1 MGGRAGGGR
10 MGVGGGVRRGV
21 RGAATALALVLAL
34 GGGVA
39 PAFAADPEPKPYAD
53 VIAPLARQD
62 GLLPIFIDQ
71 KGGRVLV
78 QLPPAAADGT
88 LARVI
93 HHTALRTGVGSA
105 VTGLDRAQ
113 IGATNVLAFRRIGKK
128 VVAEFENPRYAAP
141 AGTPEEQAAARDA
154 FVGSTVWAGDVV
166 ATAPDGSV
174 LVDIAGFLTR
184 DAMGIAEQLK
194 SAGQGTL
201 RVQSDL
207 TMVDPGQARAFPDNV
222 ELEARLTFAV
232 DTPGGQLREIAPDAR
247 LATFT
252 VRHSFIRLPDLDY
265 QPRAFD
271 PRTGGFSSV
280 VTDYS
285 APLNTA
291 MVHRWANRFRL
302 VKTDPA
308 AARSTVVKPIIFYV
322 YRAAP
327 EPIRSALVEGA
338 LWWADAFDKAGYIDA
353 FKVEVLPEGVDP
365 LDARYNVINWVNR
378 ATRSWSYGQSVAD
391 PRTGEIVKGSVLLG
405 SLRIRQDI
413 LIFEGL
419 VGAGHTGDGSVNDPQ
434 RIALARIRQLSAHE
448 VGHAIGLAHNFAA
461 STQGRASVMDYPV
474 PLIAVKDGEL
484 DFSEAYG
491 VGMGAWDDFAVDWLY
506 GEGDAATLERKA
518 EEGAARLRYV
528 TDADAR
534 IGGDAQPWGSLW
546 DNGEDPVAELAH
558 LMRIRRIALDRF
570 GLNNLPAGSAVNDL
584 RRRLVPIYL
593 YHRYQVDA
601 VAKLVGGV
609 DYGYPVAGGGQET
622 ATPVPAD
629 AQRAAL
635 ASLMTTLAPA
645 ELDLP
650 ETLLALLAAQQSGD
664 ADPQNDI
671 EVFRGL
677 NGRAFDGGAA
687 AEAAA
692 ETTFQ
697 ALFAS
702 QRVNRLSDQAR
713 RDPASLTLD
722 ETLQT
727 TTTAVF
733 APAAGRLA
741 EPARRVQARYV
752 LTLAG
757 LLRDRALSSTSAA
770 VIENRL
776 NELAARLSAS
786 RAADPVQRAHDRRL
800 GALIG
805 DRERLDQLLEQRGR
819 TAPVPP
825 GSPIGAEQDW
835 WGE

>member
-1 MGGRAGGGR
+1 MANHISRT
-10 MGVGGGVRRGV
+10 
-21 RGAATALALVLAL
+21 ATAIALVLAL
-34 GGGVA
+34 GGA
-39 PAFAADPEPKPYAD
+39 PLSAMAADTEPKPWAE
-53 VIAPLARQD
+53 VVAPLARQD
-62 GLLPIFIDQ
+62 GLLPIFVDQ

-78 QLPPAAADGT
+78 QLPAPAADGLMT
-88 LARVI
+88 RVI

-105 VTGLDRAQ
+105 QTGLDRAQ
-113 IGATNVLAFRRIGKK
+113 IGATNILAFRRIGKK
-128 VVAEFENPRYAAP
+128 VVGEFENPKYAAP
-141 AGTPEEQAAARDA
+141 AGTLEEQAAARDA
-154 FVGSTVWAGDVV
+154 FVGSTVWSGDIV

-207 TMVDPGQARAFPDNV
+207 TLVDPAQARAFPDNV

-232 DTPGGQLREIAPDAR
+232 DTPGGQLREIAPDPR

-252 VRHSFIRLPDLDY
+252 VRHSFIRLPDDAY
-265 QPRAFD
+265 RPRAFD
-271 PRTGGFSSV
+271 PRTGGFSTV
-280 VTDYS
+280 VTDFS
-285 APLNTA
+285 APLDQA

-302 VKTDPA
+302 EKTDPT
-308 AARSTVVKPIIFYV
+308 AARSTVVKPIVFYV
-322 YRAAP
+322 DRAAP

-338 LWWADAFDKAGYIDA
+338 RWWANAFDKAGFVDA
-353 FKVEVLPEGVDP
+353 FRVEVLPEGVDP

-419 VGAGHTGDGSVNDPQ
+419 VGAGHTGDGGVNDPQ
-434 RIALARIRQLSAHE
+434 RIALARIRQLAAHE

-461 STQGRASVMDYPV
+461 STQGNGSVMDYPV
-474 PLIAVKDGEL
+474 PRIAVQNGEL
-484 DFSEAYG
+484 DFSNAYG
-491 VGMGAWDDFAVDWLY
+491 VGMGDWDDFAIDWLY
-506 GEGDAATLERKA
+506 AEGDPATLERKA
-518 EEGAARLRYV
+518 AEGARRLRYV

-534 IGGDAQPWGSLW
+534 VGGDAQPWGSLW
-546 DNGEDPVAELAH
+546 DNGEDPIAEMGHILQ
-558 LMRIRRIALDRF
+558 IRRIALDRF
-570 GLNNLPAGSAVNDL
+570 GLGNLPKGAAVNDL

-601 VAKLVGGV
+601 VAKFVGGV
-609 DYGYPVAGGGQET
+609 DYGYPVAGDGQEA
-622 ATPVPAD
+622 ATPVSGPE
-629 AQRAAL
+629 QRRAL
-635 ASLMTTLAPA
+635 QALIATLSPA
-645 ELDLP
+645 ELNLGDG
-650 ETLLALLAAQQSGD
+650 LLALLAAQQSGD

-671 EVFRGL
+671 EVFRSQ
-677 NGRAFDGGAA
+677 NGRGFDLGAA

-692 ETTFQ
+692 DTTFQ
-697 ALFAS
+697 ALFAP
-702 QRVNRLSDQAR
+702 QRVNRLTDQAAG
-713 RDPASLTLD
+713 DPATLTLD
-722 ETLQT
+722 ETLRDVDA
-727 TTTAVF
+727 AVF
-733 APAAGRLA
+733 APAVGRNA
-741 EPARRVQARYV
+741 ELARRVQSRYV

-770 VIENRL
+770 VIEARL
-776 NELAARLSAS
+776 NERATRLSAS
-786 RAADPVQRAHDRRL
+786 RAADPVQRAHERRL

-819 TAPVPP
+819 TAPIPP

-835 WGE
+835 GV

>member
-1 MGGRAGGGR
+1 M
-10 MGVGGGVRRGV
+10 
-21 RGAATALALVLAL
+21 TARTRIGQTASALVLAL
-34 GGGVA
+34 ALTGVA
-39 PAFAADPEPKPYAD
+39 APTWAADPEPKPYAE
-53 VIAPLARQD
+53 VVAPLARQD
-62 GLLPIFIDQ
+62 GLLPIFVDE

-78 QLPPAAADGT
+78 QLPVAAADGT

-93 HHTALRTGVGSA
+93 HHTALRTGVGSS

-113 IGATNVLAFRRIGKK
+113 IGATNILAFRRIGKK
-128 VVAEFENPRYAAP
+128 VVAEFENPKYAAP
-141 AGTPEEQAAARDA
+141 TGSPEEQAAARDA

-194 SAGQGTL
+194 SSGQGTL

-207 TMVDPGQARAFPDNV
+207 TLVDPSQARAFPDNV

-232 DTPGGQLREIAPDAR
+232 DTPGGQLRQIAPDPR

-252 VRHSFIRLPDLDY
+252 VRHSFIRLPDDGY
-265 QPRAFD
+265 EPRAFD

-285 APLNTA
+285 APLDQA
-291 MVHRWANRFRL
+291 MVQRWANRFRL
-302 VKTDPA
+302 EKTDPT
-308 AARSTVVKPIIFYV
+308 AARSTVVKPIVFYV
-322 YRAAP
+322 DRAAP
-327 EPIRSALVEGA
+327 EPIRSALVDGA
-338 LWWADAFDKAGYIDA
+338 LWWADAFDKAGFIDA

-419 VGAGHTGDGSVNDPQ
+419 VGAGRTGDGGVNDPQ

-461 STQGRASVMDYPV
+461 STQGNGSVMDYPV
-474 PLIAVKDGEL
+474 PKIAVTDGEL
-484 DFSEAYG
+484 DFSNAYG
-491 VGMGAWDDFAVDWLY
+491 VGMGDWDDFAVDWLY
-506 GEGDAATLERKA
+506 ADGDAATLERKA
-518 EEGAARLRYV
+518 AEGAARLRYV

-534 IGGDAQPWGSLW
+534 IGGDAQPWGGLW

-558 LMRIRRIALDRF
+558 LMRVRRIALDRF
-570 GLNNLPAGSAVNDL
+570 GLNSLPEGSAVNDL

-593 YHRYQVDA
+593 YHRYQVDM
-601 VAKLVGGV
+601 VAKLVGGI
-609 DYGYPVAGGGQET
+609 DYGYPVVGDGREV
-622 ATPVPAD
+622 ATPVA
-629 AQRAAL
+629 AETQRAAL
-635 ASLMTTLAPA
+635 KGLLATLAPA

-650 ETLLALLAAQQSGD
+650 EPLLALLAAQQSGD

-671 EVFRGL
+671 EVFRSL
-677 NGRAFDGGAA
+677 NGRAFDPGAA
-687 AEAAA
+687 VEAAA
-692 ETTFQ
+692 ETAFQ
-697 ALFAS
+697 ALFAP
-702 QRVNRLSDQAR
+702 QRVNRLTDQAR
-713 RDPASLTLD
+713 RDPATLSLD

-727 TTTAVF
+727 TTAAVF

-757 LLRDRALSSTSAA
+757 LLRDRGLSSTSAA
-770 VIENRL
+770 VIE
-776 NELAARLSAS
+776 ARLAELGARLAGS
-786 RAADPVQRAHDRRL
+786 RAADPVQRANDRRL
-800 GALIG
+800 GALLT
-805 DRERLDQLLEQRGR
+805 DRERLDQLLEQRAAA
-819 TAPVPP
+819 APIPP
-825 GSPIGAEQDW
+825 GSPIGSEQDW
-835 WGE
+835 WGD